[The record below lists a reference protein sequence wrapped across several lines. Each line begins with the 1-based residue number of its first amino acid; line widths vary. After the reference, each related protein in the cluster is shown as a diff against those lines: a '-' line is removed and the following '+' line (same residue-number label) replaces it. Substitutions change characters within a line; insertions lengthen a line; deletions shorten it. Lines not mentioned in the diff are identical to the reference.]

1 MIYNMLSCF
10 ASVLRTR
17 YFQQTDEY
25 DDFPYG
31 LEPDHFDDLSL
42 EAWDPLNFVHQEVG
56 LEHDAFSDVNSE
68 YMRLPLPEGIDECVE
83 SPAYEPSIGLED
95 TLTPP
100 IDTFSNS
107 DVDNLRRIIG
117 DACAATP
124 TVLSVTMP
132 WELPGIS
139 LVIGEE
145 VDIVPTPILEP
156 MPISDRELVTEMP
169 SHRTARVEHIRG
181 SYQEVI
187 DFHLTLDD
195 KEINECSWQR
205 ALEKWYIVFARGRD
219 AWPRGYDIDDIVASK
234 GVGGLRPIFG
244 TRSHNTVVK
253 RANSIIRYTHWFL
266 KNRFS
271 VNPFPISSADLEDYL
286 EALQFEGASPSAAN
300 SLIEAIRFCD
310 KVLNIQ
316 GLSDTVSPKALNLS
330 ELANSNRKE
339 KRQARTLTV
348 QEVRSLESFMADEK
362 NVIVDRFACGCF
374 LFALFSRSRWSDLRC
389 VYGFASDI
397 VEIEGKITGYLEYK
411 TRSHKTAR
419 LVQRQGL
426 SMPLVAPAWG
436 VGSTPWAIEFAKVA
450 KLANRPLDSL
460 HNSPLLAAPTEDG
473 EWTHRSTSTL
483 EAKRWL
489 LCVLKKALGK
499 DPEATTIHCLKSTAL
514 SWSGKA
520 GLGPEVRQ
528 VLGHHS
534 TGKKSHEIYNRDL
547 LAEPLRQLDSLFQ
560 RIRTGAFLPD
570 MSRSGMVTD
579 KTIADPAATYRLS
592 PIQEEVHSSCSE
604 SSSTD
609 SSSTEQNSQDDEL
622 PGLFNPLVTPEVW
635 NPNFKMFKHV
645 RTQVVHLLA
654 DGTTHNSFSCGV
666 KLTSDYK
673 QVDASKFLDFRKCK
687 RCEVAKPLKDVGALA
702 SALKKQRLE
711 SARD

>member
-1 MIYNMLSCF
+1 MGS
-10 ASVLRTR
+10 
-17 YFQQTDEY
+17 EY
-25 DDFPYG
+25 DA
-31 LEPDHFDDLSL
+31 LS
-42 EAWDPLNFVHQEVG
+42 DM
-56 LEHDAFSDVNSE
+56 NSE
-68 YMRLPLPEGIDECVE
+68 YMKLPLPEGIDDHVG
-83 SPAYEPSIGLED
+83 SPDYEPSIGPED
-95 TLTPP
+95 IFTPP
-100 IDTFSNS
+100 VDTFSDGDAN
-107 DVDNLRRIIG
+107 NLRRVIG

-132 WELPGIS
+132 WDLPGIN
-139 LVIGEE
+139 LVLGDEA
-145 VDIVPTPILEP
+145 DIVPTPILEP
-156 MPISDRELVTEMP
+156 MPISDREFVTEMP
-169 SHRTARVEHIRG
+169 SRRAAGVEHIRG

-187 DFHLTLDD
+187 DFRLTLDD
-195 KEINECSWQR
+195 TEINECSWQR
-205 ALEKWYIVFARGRD
+205 ALEKWYVVFARGRE
-219 AWPRGYDIDDIVASK
+219 AWPKGYDIDDITANR

-244 TRSHNTVVK
+244 TRGHNTVVK

-271 VNPFPISSADLEDYL
+271 VNPFPISNTDLEDYL

-316 GLSDTVSPKALNLS
+316 GLSDTISPKALNLS

-348 QEVRSLESFMADEK
+348 QEVRSLESFMANEK
-362 NVIVDRFACGCF
+362 NVMVDRFACGCF

-397 VEIEGKITGYLEYK
+397 VEVEGKIAGYLEYK

-436 VGSTPWAIEFAKVA
+436 VGNTPWAIEFAKVA
-450 KLANRPLDSL
+450 KLVNRPLDSL
-460 HNSPLLAAPTEDG
+460 RNVPLLAAPTEDG
-473 EWTHRSTSTL
+473 EWTNRSTSTL

-489 LCVLKKALGK
+489 LCVLMKALGK
-499 DPEATTIHCLKSTAL
+499 DPDATTIHCLKSTAL
-514 SWSGKA
+514 SWGWESRPGNRSKA
-520 GLGPEVRQ
+520 GAGPPQHWE
-528 VLGHHS
+528 
-534 TGKKSHEIYNRDL
+534 EIPRDL
-547 LAEPLRQLDSLFQ
+547 QLAEPLRQLESLFQ

-570 MSRSGMVTD
+570 TSRSGMVTD
-579 KTIADPAATYRLS
+579 KTVKDPATTYKLG
-592 PIQEEVHSSCSE
+592 PIQEEDPSSCSE

-609 SSSTEQNSQDDEL
+609 SSSTEQSSQDDQL
-622 PGLFNPLVTPEVW
+622 PGLYDPLVRPEVW
-635 NPNFKMFKHV
+635 NPNFQMFKHV

-666 KLTSDYK
+666 KLTRDFK
-673 QVDASKFLDFRKCK
+673 QVDSSKFLEFRKCK
-687 RCEVAKPLKDVGALA
+687 RCEIAKPLKDVRALA
-702 SALKKQRLE
+702 SVLKKQRLE
-711 SARD
+711 STQS